1 MDMTS
6 SPVTALTDEQCWE
19 RLEQQELGRLVTHVG
34 DILDIFPVNYVVDG
48 AGILF
53 RTGQGSKLFE
63 LTIND
68 EVIFEVDDHTEAD
81 AWSVI
86 VRGRAHPLETSAE
99 VERADGLRL
108 KPWIPTLK
116 YIYVR
121 IEPTSMTGRAFN
133 RGPEPDRYGIQQY

>member
-6 SPVTALTDEQCWE
+6 SPVTSLTDEQCWE

-34 DILDIFPVNYVVDG
+34 DILDIFPVNYVLDG

-53 RTGQGSKLFE
+53 RTGQGSKLLE

-68 EVIFEVDDHTEAD
+68 EVIFEVDDHTETE

-86 VRGRAHPLETSAE
+86 VRGRAHPLETSAD
-99 VERADGLRL
+99 VERADGLGL

-121 IEPTSMTGRAFN
+121 VEPKSMTGRAFN